1 MLNSD
6 SKTIILDTLQSYWG
20 YNSLRSNQEGPVE
33 SLTSGSDTLA
43 ILPTGGG
50 KSLCYQLPAMCRG
63 GMCLVI
69 SPLIALMDDQCDQL
83 KRLGVKAEA
92 LTSSLGAKGID
103 RVLENASIGKV
114 DFLYLS
120 PERLEDQ
127 TFKARSHKFN
137 ITTIVVDEAHC
148 ISQWGHDF
156 RPDFRKINT
165 LRNQFPEAVWGAFT
179 ATATTQVID
188 DICEQLQL
196 KDFNVFKAPM
206 RRANLIYHVNNW
218 GDPDVEILKQAL
230 KLSSDSP
237 SDTGL
242 IYVQS
247 RALAEKF
254 AQLLLALGIKASS
267 FHAGLNSNEKRRRQK
282 DWITGKTPVMACTS
296 AFGMGI
302 DKADVRWVLH
312 YNVPST
318 LESFIQ
324 EAGRAGRDGLDS
336 VCISFVSD
344 ALRSKSLNDLSSQ
357 FPSLEEIRS
366 VYQNLSN
373 QGKVAIGDLPEN
385 TTEFNIENAQK
396 STGLSRRRL
405 RACLGILERNN
416 YIDLVEKKSGDGS
429 VVWLGGK
436 NRILNKS
443 KDLPTDL
450 SRHFMRTSTSAHQV
464 ISVKLKQLSEK
475 FSSNIE
481 SITVALS
488 TLDAMGLIDWMP
500 NNDNL
505 KVNWLRSRVDAMR
518 LNVDFDSLSKRKN
531 LLTEKLESVHE
542 FIDTT
547 ECRATVLEGYFSDS
561 SEKCGKC
568 DNCTWNPDGKR
579 EALLQSIENSGKTG
593 VDAFDLIRFYPAGH
607 RGRISLVLREMLN
620 SNEIYVEGTKVFSS
634 SLA

>member
-1 MLNSD
+1 MLNSN

-20 YNSLRSNQEGPVE
+20 YNSLRSIQEGPVE

-50 KSLCYQLPAMCRG
+50 KSLCYQLPALCRG

-69 SPLIALMDDQCDQL
+69 SPLISLMEDQCNQL

-92 LTSSLGAKGID
+92 LTSSLGAMGID

-114 DFLYLS
+114 DFLYMS
-120 PERLEDQ
+120 PERIEDQ
-127 TFKARSHKFN
+127 TFKARYQKFN

-156 RPDFRKINT
+156 RPEFRKINT
-165 LRNQFPEAVWGAFT
+165 LRNHFPEAVWGAFT
-179 ATATTQVID
+179 ATATTQVVD
-188 DICEQLQL
+188 DICEQLKL
-196 KDFNVFKAPM
+196 KDFNVFKASM
-206 RRANLIYHVNNW
+206 RRPNLIYHVNNW
-218 GDPDVEILKQAL
+218 GDPNVEIIQQAL
-230 KLSSDSP
+230 KLFSVSP
-237 SDTGL
+237 NDTGL
-242 IYVQS
+242 LYVQN
-247 RALAEKF
+247 RALADKF
-254 AQLLLALGIKASS
+254 AQRLLSLGINATS
-267 FHAGLNSNEKRRRQK
+267 FHAGLSSNEKSRRQK
-282 DWITGKTPVMACTS
+282 DWIKGKIPVMACTS

-302 DKADVRWVLH
+302 NKADVRWVLH
-312 YNVPST
+312 YNMPSN
-318 LESFIQ
+318 LESFVQ
-324 EAGRAGRDGLDS
+324 EAGRAGRDSHDS

-366 VYQNLSN
+366 VYQNLAN
-373 QGKVAIGDLPEN
+373 QGTVAIGDLPKN
-385 TTEFNIENAQK
+385 TTEFNIDKSQK

-416 YIDLVEKKSGDGS
+416 HIDLVEKKSGDGS

-436 NRILNKS
+436 NRILNES
-443 KDLPTDL
+443 MDLHTEL
-450 SRHFMRTSTSAHQV
+450 SRHFMRTSTSVNKV
-464 ISVKLKQLSEK
+464 IPLKIKQLSEK

-500 NNDNL
+500 NNTNL
-505 KVNWLRSRVDAMR
+505 KVNWLSSRVDAKR
-518 LNVDFDSLSKRKN
+518 LNVDFDSLARRKN
-531 LLTEKLESVHE
+531 LLTEKLDSVNE

-547 ECRATVLEGYFSDS
+547 ECRATVLEGYFSDN

-568 DNCTWNPDGKR
+568 DNCTWDPDGKR
-579 EALLQSIENSGKTG
+579 EMLLQSIENSGKTG
-593 VDAFDLIRFYPAGH
+593 VDAFDLIRSFPTGH
-607 RGRISLVLREMLN
+607 RGRISIFLREMLN
-620 SNEIYVEGTKVFSS
+620 SNDIYVEGTKVFSS